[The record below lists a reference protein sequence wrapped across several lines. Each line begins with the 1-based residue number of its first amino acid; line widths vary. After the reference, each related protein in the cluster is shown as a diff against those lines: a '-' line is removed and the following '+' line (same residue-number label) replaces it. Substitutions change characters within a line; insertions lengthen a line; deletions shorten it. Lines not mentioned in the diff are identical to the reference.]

1 MKIRNSYVSNSSSC
15 SYLVKIDLS
24 QYGIACLKLNL
35 QQKQKL
41 ANAGYIKQQDISNDF
56 FLTQFL
62 YMEKFD
68 INSIQSYEYINGQMN
83 EQPYDYEYFNEY
95 QLGQW
100 GKSVY
105 LKKQHDNSKQMT
117 LKQFVKYYKDSDLPQ
132 NFIVSHTDDGFEF
145 KYIR

>member
-1 MKIRNSYVSNSSSC
+1 MKTRNSYVSNSSSC

-35 QQKQKL
+35 QQKQRL
-41 ANAGYIKQQDISNDF
+41 ADAGYIKQQDINNDF

-105 LKKQHDNSKQMT
+105 LKKQHDNAKQMT
-117 LKQFVKYYKDSDLPQ
+117 LKQFVKYYKNSDLPQ
-132 NFIVSHTDDGFEF
+132 NFIVSHTDEGFEF